1 MLREAARSLIEFYA
15 TRLPYHPGK
24 WRVTEGLHALA
35 GTEAMDQGREF
46 LVERAGVR
54 WKLRTECILQRK
66 LYYHGLF
73 DRHDVRELLGR
84 LPQGGV
90 FLDIGSYFGY
100 YAMLA
105 GRRGAQVYAFE
116 PFPQNYELLA
126 AHAALN
132 GFKQVQIFPL
142 ALSDAAGRMRFAG
155 PEADNGGRGHLAT
168 DSDPGAGVEV
178 ETATLDG
185 FVQAHGIARI
195 DALKL
200 DVEGAECRVLAGG
213 RESITRFKP
222 AMLIELNPPCLERLG
237 SSGAELLRMVGEF
250 GYAPWVAGPRG
261 LRPFEG
267 LAAGENYTN
276 IICLPRA

>member
-1 MLREAARSLIEFYA
+1 MLRAAARSVIEFYA

-24 WRVTEGLHALA
+24 WRVTERLMTLVGA
-35 GTEAMDQGREF
+35 EAMDRGREF
-46 LVERAGVR
+46 LVERGGVR
-54 WKLRTECILQRK
+54 WRLRTECILQRK

-84 LPQGGV
+84 LPKGGV

-116 PFPQNYELLA
+116 PFPRNYELLA
-126 AHAALN
+126 AHASLN
-132 GFKQVQIFPL
+132 GFDQVKIFQL

-168 DSDPGAGVEV
+168 EAGAGEEV

-185 FVQAHGIARI
+185 FVQAHGISRI

-213 RESITRFKP
+213 RESIMCFKP

-237 SSGAELLRMVGEF
+237 SSGPELLRMVGEL
-250 GYAPWVAGPRG
+250 GYAPWVAGARG
-261 LRPFEG
+261 LRPFTG